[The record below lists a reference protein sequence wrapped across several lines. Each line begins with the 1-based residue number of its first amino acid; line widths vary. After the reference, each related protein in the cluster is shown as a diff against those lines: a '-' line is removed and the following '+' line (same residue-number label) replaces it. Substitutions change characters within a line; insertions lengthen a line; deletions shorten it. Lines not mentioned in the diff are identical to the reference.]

1 MGQTEYKFR
10 TVERSNQELPDEEVQ
25 EDVEEQAVMIR
36 VRLVLMIQQ
45 QGRKEAT
52 NDEVSIIF
60 SDRPPRFRR
69 TSSSLSLSSST
80 LLSISWIYCSYRW
93 NLGIRRVSTI
103 AGI

>member
-60 SDRPPRFRR
+60 SDRLPRFRR
-69 TSSSLSLSSST
+69 TSLLTLPQIIHPPLVILLHLSKG
-80 LLSISWIYCSYRW
+80 
-93 NLGIRRVSTI
+93 GIRRSRRGLKG
-103 AGI
+103 AG

>member
-69 TSSSLSLSSST
+69 THSPSAHPPSSRYPPGST
-80 LLSISWIYCSYRW
+80 GSRLLQ
-93 NLGIRRVSTI
+93 LQVEPGD
-103 AGI
+103 